1 VSSARVV
8 VAGCTTHPES
18 GASLLRVTV
27 DQPYES
33 GGLRCSTTDV
43 WADRAAPQPA
53 TGEPIEW
60 DHWHVWIRGVRYR
73 KREYDSPTNMPLH

>member
-1 VSSARVV
+1 MRSAHVID
-8 VAGCTTHPES
+8 AGYAEHPES

-33 GGLRCSTTDV
+33 GGLRCSTTDL

-53 TGEPIEW
+53 TGEPIGW
-60 DHWHVWIRGVRYR
+60 DRRHVWIRGVRYR
-73 KREYDSPTNMPLH
+73 KPEYDSPTAAPLH